1 MGRRILTGMMG
12 TIITKDLNNLRQTY
26 IGKLQVDNDL
36 KIEL

>member
-1 MGRRILTGMMG
+1 MGRCIQTHMMG
-12 TIITKDLNNLRQTY
+12 TIINKDLNNLRQIY

>member
-1 MGRRILTGMMG
+1 MGRRILTGMMC
-12 TIITKDLNNLRQTY
+12 TIINKDLNNLRQIY